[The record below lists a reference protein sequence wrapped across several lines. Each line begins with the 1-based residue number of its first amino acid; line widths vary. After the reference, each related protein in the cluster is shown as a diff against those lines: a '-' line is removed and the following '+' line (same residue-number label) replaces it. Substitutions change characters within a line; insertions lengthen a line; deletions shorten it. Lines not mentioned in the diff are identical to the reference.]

1 MLRILGL
8 LCGFIEFLGLAF
20 SGTNLEFSRD
30 WNIRWTS
37 LVAQKIGLSEYFE
50 VCISGN
56 FWRLVRFLIFSTIR
70 LVSLRSTFAKS
81 EFSTSTIAIDL

>member
-8 LCGFIEFLGLAF
+8 VCGFIEFLGLAF

-37 LVAQKIGLSEYFE
+37 LVAQKIGLREYFE
-50 VCISGN
+50 VCISGI
-56 FWRLVRFLIFSTIR
+56 FLALGQIFDFFDYSWGLV
-70 LVSLRSTFAKS
+70 A
-81 EFSTSTIAIDL
+81 